1 MLSIGASIKASIRL
15 GAHMLWP
22 VSCPVCGAVGE
33 LLCEPCLR
41 SLFRPPLPRCLL
53 CGEVI
58 PCKIHKGDTAK
69 IRAGSVY
76 QGNIRELILT
86 LKKGRY
92 EALGFHMGR
101 GLASVFPRPDLDL
114 LVPVPLHLKS
124 DRRYNQAQA
133 IARGMGEVWDM
144 EVRDAA
150 RWAADVPTRAG
161 MGASERRSLTSEVF
175 ELEDVAGLRIGLVD
189 DVCTTGSTLSR
200 LAKAAQERGAEV
212 AGAFVL
218 AEASSSR

>member
-1 MLSIGASIKASIRL
+1 MDTLLELTKL

-41 SLFRPPLPRCLL
+41 SLLRPPLPRCLL

-58 PCKIHKGDTAK
+58 PCKIHKSDTAR
-69 IRAGSVY
+69 IHTGAVYAGDM
-76 QGNIRELILT
+76 RELVLT
-86 LKKGRY
+86 LKKGKY
-92 EALGFHMGR
+92 KALGPLMGKA
-101 GLASVFPRPDLDL
+101 LASVFPRPALDL

-124 DRRYNQAQA
+124 ARRYNQAEL
-133 IARGMGEVWDM
+133 IAKGLGEVWDI
-144 EVRDAA
+144 EVRSAA
-150 RWAADVPTRAG
+150 CWTVDVPTRAG
-161 MGASERRSLTSEVF
+161 MGAAERLSLSSEVF
-175 ELEDVAGLRIGLVD
+175 EFEDVSGLRIGLVD

-200 LAKAAQERGAEV
+200 LAKAAQKRGAEV

-218 AEASSSR
+218 AGNSFVR

>member
-1 MLSIGASIKASIRL
+1 
-15 GAHMLWP
+15 
-22 VSCPVCGAVGE
+22 
-33 LLCEPCLR
+33 
-41 SLFRPPLPRCLL
+41 
-53 CGEVI
+53 
-58 PCKIHKGDTAK
+58 
-69 IRAGSVY
+69 
-76 QGNIRELILT
+76 LT

-133 IARGMGEVWDM
+133 LARGMGEVWDM

-161 MGASERRSLTSEVF
+161 MGASARRSLTSEVF

-200 LAKAAQERGAEV
+200 LARPPRKEARRSRALSCWPRPRPAANQTLLIRP
-212 AGAFVL
+212 
-218 AEASSSR
+218 SPPISHR

>member
-1 MLSIGASIKASIRL
+1 MPLIDALIEI

-33 LLCEPCLR
+33 ILCEPCLR

-69 IRAGSVY
+69 IRAGAAY
-76 QGNIRELILT
+76 EGDMRELVLT
-86 LKKGRY
+86 LKKGKY
-92 EALGFHMGR
+92 EALGFCLGR
-101 GLASVFPRPDLDL
+101 GLASAFARPGLDL

-124 DRRYNQAQA
+124 RRRYNQTAA
-133 IARGMGEVWDM
+133 IARGMGEVWNI
-144 EVRDAA
+144 ETRDAA
-150 RWAADVPTRAG
+150 RWTADVTTRAG
-161 MGASERRSLTSEVF
+161 LSAAERLSLSSEVF
-175 ELEDVAGLRIGLVD
+175 EFEDIAGLRIGLVD

-200 LAKAAQERGAEV
+200 LATAARERGAEV

-218 AEASSSR
+218 AGSAFVR